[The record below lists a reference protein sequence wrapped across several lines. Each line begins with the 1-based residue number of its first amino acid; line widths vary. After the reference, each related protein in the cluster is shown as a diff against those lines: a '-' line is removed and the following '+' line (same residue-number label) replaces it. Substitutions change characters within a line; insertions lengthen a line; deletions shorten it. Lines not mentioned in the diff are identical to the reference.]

1 MAANPSA
8 QRVIPGKGSGMP
20 DPYGKGFHGVT
31 DPLEKSKKDW
41 ISAESQRV
49 KFGKIASN
57 PLVLLL
63 RRITGMLMAI
73 GALAAVVAP
82 THAFTH
88 PSFFVLL
95 WIPMLLV
102 SIGPSLLAGE
112 RAWSAMTLRSSL
124 WKQGMVIPNVNRDIM
139 SEPGMDRI
147 REGLMDARRHNY
159 IASILATLSVFMLIS
174 AAGMSTDGLAYN
186 LLLLITMATSLGLA
200 FHTTFITGEIKRL
213 GDRLPYLSLHSPTHH
228 PTKLD
233 TILGDLVFAHLDPD
247 LSQEWVLWEQKLS
260 RSILPGNESTQ
271 ARERILY
278 LLYLHIEEELSTEET
293 IAELKEFIQPMA
305 IENLLFDEES
315 EFNWRRLQRLIKHA
329 EAWRP
334 EVFELLERLQSDLL
348 SGTTSITHNDWRMDL
363 ALAQMCDDGTGHLFI
378 ALNNQTITNRHMRV
392 EVIVP
397 GGAPETQEHRFE
409 LTSCPGPKAPLPL
422 TNSLTED
429 ALDWMPKY
437 LDKGIILWIGV
448 AWKRGMRGI
457 KNVQVILRDDEGCV
471 LDSRMMRTE
480 KATLINSAIGHR
492 MKQILGARVIGE
504 SALPDR
510 DILSA

>member
-1 MAANPSA
+1 MEANPST
-8 QRVIPGKGSGMP
+8 QRVIPGKENGMP

-31 DPLEKSKKDW
+31 DPLEKSKTDW
-41 ISAESQRV
+41 ISAETQRV
-49 KFGKIASN
+49 KFGKIASSN
-57 PLVLLL
+57 PVLLL
-63 RRITGMLMAI
+63 RRTTGILMAI
-73 GALAAVVAP
+73 GALAAVIAP

-88 PSFFVLL
+88 PSLFVLL

-102 SIGPSLLAGE
+102 SIGSALVAGE
-112 RAWSAMTLRSSL
+112 RAWSAMSLRAAL

-147 REGLMDARRHNY
+147 REGLIDARRHNY
-159 IASILATLSVFMLIS
+159 IASILAALSVFMLIS

-186 LLLLITMATSLGLA
+186 LLLLIAMATSLGLA
-200 FHTTFITGEIKRL
+200 FHSIFITDEIKRL
-213 GDRLPYLSLHSPTHH
+213 GDRLPFLSLHSPTHH

-233 TILGDLVFAHLDPD
+233 TILGDIVFAHLDPD
-247 LSQEWVLWEQKLS
+247 ISQEWIMWEQKLS

-278 LLYLHIEEELSTEET
+278 LLYLHVEGELSTEET

-305 IENLLFDEES
+305 IEDLLFDEES

-329 EAWRP
+329 KAWRP
-334 EVFELLERLQSDLL
+334 EVFEVLERLQSNLL
-348 SGTTSITHNDWRMDL
+348 SGTTSITHNEWRMDI

-378 ALNNQTITNRHMRV
+378 ALNNQTTRNRNMRV

-397 GGAPETQEHRFE
+397 GGTPEIQKHRFE
-409 LTSCPGPKAPLPL
+409 LSPCPGPKTPLPL

-429 ALDWMPKY
+429 VLDWMPKY
-437 LDKGIILWIGV
+437 LEKGIILWIGV

-457 KNVQVILRDDEGCV
+457 KNVQVILRDDDGCV
-471 LDSRMMRTE
+471 LDSRVIQTE
-480 KATLINSAIGHR
+480 KATLINSATGSRI
-492 MKQILGARVIGE
+492 KQILNARSIGE
-504 SALPDR
+504 SPLPSKET
-510 DILSA
+510 LSI